1 MNRGQAFLW
10 VALAPLLFVGSPS
23 RAATSTSQPSTAYH
37 HRRHHHHHLRRVADG
52 PHLRSMSALVLDETH
67 ATVLYARRADVP
79 QPIASISKLMTAM
92 VVLDAGQPLDQVL
105 EITSNDCAI
114 GRGAASR
121 LRVGTRLTRTD
132 LLHLALMSSENR
144 AAHALGRN
152 YPGGMPAFVRAM
164 NAKAR
169 ALGMTTAHFVEP
181 TGLSSDNVASADDL
195 SKLVAAAA
203 KYPLIR
209 EYSTDRHYTVRV
221 GRRRIEF
228 RTTDSL
234 VANPAW
240 KIIVQKTGYITAA
253 GRCLVMQAV
262 IDGRTVA
269 IVLLDSFGKYTRV
282 ADARRVRKWMETK
295 LSQRAVRAAG
305 STA

>member
-10 VALAPLLFVGSPS
+10 VALAPLLFASALSGTASASQSSTPSP
-23 RAATSTSQPSTAYH
+23 
-37 HRRHHHHHLRRVADG
+37 HRRHHRHHSRAHAEG
-52 PHLRSMSALVLDETH
+52 PQLRSMSALVLDETH
-67 ATVLYARRADVP
+67 AQVLYERRAQVP
-79 QPIASISKLMTAM
+79 EPIASISKLMTAM
-92 VVLDAGQPLDQVL
+92 VVIDARQPLEQQI
-105 EITSNDCAI
+105 EITREDCAV

-121 LRVGTRLTRTD
+121 LRVGTRLTRAD

-144 AAHALGRN
+144 AAHALGRS
-152 YPGGMPAFVRAM
+152 YPGGLPAFVRAM
-164 NAKAR
+164 NAKAL
-169 ALGMTTAHFVEP
+169 ALGMTTARFVEP
-181 TGLSSDNVASADDL
+181 TGLSSANVASAEDL
-195 SKLVAAAA
+195 SKMVAAAA
-203 KYPLIR
+203 EYPLIR
-209 EYSTDRHYTVRV
+209 EYSTDRHYAVRV
-221 GRRRIEF
+221 GRRSVEY

-240 KIIVQKTGYITAA
+240 KIIVQKTGYIMAA

-282 ADARRVRKWMETK
+282 ADARRVRKWMEAK
-295 LSQRAVRAAG
+295 VSQRTARAAG

>member
-1 MNRGQAFLW
+1 
-10 VALAPLLFVGSPS
+10 
-23 RAATSTSQPSTAYH
+23 
-37 HRRHHHHHLRRVADG
+37 
-52 PHLRSMSALVLDETH
+52 MSALVLDETH

-164 NAKAR
+164 NVKAR

>member
-1 MNRGQAFLW
+1 
-10 VALAPLLFVGSPS
+10 
-23 RAATSTSQPSTAYH
+23 
-37 HRRHHHHHLRRVADG
+37 
-52 PHLRSMSALVLDETH
+52 MSALVLDETH
-67 ATVLYARRADVP
+67 STVLYARRADVP

-92 VVLDAGQPLDQVL
+92 VVIDGRQPLDEVL
-105 EITSNDCAI
+105 EITRDDCAV

-121 LRVGTRLTRTD
+121 LRIGTRLTRAE

-144 AAHALGRN
+144 AAHALGRT
-152 YPGGMPAFVRAM
+152 YPGGLPAFVRAM

-169 ALGMTTAHFVEP
+169 SLGMATARFVEP

-195 SKLVAAAA
+195 SKLVDAAA

-221 GRRRIEF
+221 GRRPVEF

-234 VANPAW
+234 VANRAW
-240 KIIVQKTGYITAA
+240 KIIVQKTGYISAA

-282 ADARRVRKWMETK
+282 ADARRVRRWMETK
-295 LSQRAVRAAG
+295 LSQRTARPAG